1 MAPRLETLVQH
12 IGSLPTLPTVLLRV
26 NDLVS
31 NPKTSAQQLSRV
43 VMEDQSL
50 TVRLLRLVNSP
61 FYGFPRRI
69 STVTETLTILGFNQ
83 VRNLLLTVTVV
94 DLLGGEESEDFSPMR
109 LWQHS
114 VGTAVAASVLAK
126 QTGHQDREELFVAG
140 LLHDVGKLVAFQV
153 ARKFFLQAI
162 QIGRTRDLL
171 LRDAEVE
178 VFGYS
183 HDQVGRLLAEQWKL
197 PMRLTE
203 TIACHHRPDLAQAA
217 QREAAIIH
225 LADIISRALGLGS
238 GGDDAVPP
246 LSAEA
251 WHRVRLVSSALG
263 GLMKDIEAQY
273 EDAQQLLLRQAPVRP
288 GTAEQLTH
296 VS

>member
-26 NDLVS
+26 NDLVG

-43 VMEDQSL
+43 IMEDQSL

-61 FYGFPRRI
+61 FYGFSRRI

-94 DLLGGEESEDFSPMR
+94 DLLGAEESEEFSPMR

-126 QTGHQDREELFVAG
+126 RTGHEDREVLFVAG

-153 ARKFFLQAI
+153 ARKYFLQVI
-162 QIGRTRDLL
+162 QLVRTRDML
-171 LRDAEVE
+171 LRDAEQE
-178 VFGYS
+178 VFGYC

-197 PMRLTE
+197 PVQLAE
-203 TIACHHRPDLAQAA
+203 TIACHHRPDLAQLA

-225 LADIISRALGLGS
+225 LADILSRALGLGS
-238 GGDDAVPP
+238 GGDDGVPP

-251 WHRVRLVSSALG
+251 WHRLRLVESALG
-263 GLMKDIEAQY
+263 GLMKEIEEQYEEAQ
-273 EDAQQLLLRQAPVRP
+273 ALLLRQTKVRP
-288 GTAEQLTH
+288 GPAEQLTH

>member
-31 NPKTSAQQLSRV
+31 NPRTSAQQLSRV

-94 DLLGGEESEDFSPMR
+94 DLLGGEESEEFSPMR

-126 QTGHQDREELFVAG
+126 SAGHEDREELFVAG

-153 ARKFFLQAI
+153 ARKYFAQVLQLV
-162 QIGRTRDLL
+162 RTRDLL
-171 LRDAEVE
+171 LRDAEQE

-197 PMRLTE
+197 PVRLTE
-203 TIACHHRPDLAQAA
+203 TIACHHRPDLAQLA

-225 LADIISRALGLGS
+225 LADILSRALGLGS
-238 GGDDAVPP
+238 GGDDGVPP
-246 LSAEA
+246 LSSEA
-251 WHRVRLVSSALG
+251 WHRLRLAPSALG
-263 GLMKDIEAQY
+263 GLMKEIEGQYEEAQT
-273 EDAQQLLLRQAPVRP
+273 LLLRQARVHP
-288 GTAEQLTH
+288 GPAEQLTH

>member
-31 NPKTSAQQLSRV
+31 NPKTSAHQLSRV
-43 VMEDQSL
+43 IMEDQSL

-94 DLLGGEESEDFSPMR
+94 DLLGAEESEEFSPLR

-114 VGTAVAASVLAK
+114 VATAVAASVLAK
-126 QTGHQDREELFVAG
+126 CTGHEDREELFVAG

-153 ARKFFLQAI
+153 ARKYFVQVI
-162 QIGRTRDLL
+162 QVVRARDLL
-171 LRDAEVE
+171 LRDAEQE

-197 PMRLTE
+197 PVRLTE
-203 TIACHHRPDLAQAA
+203 TIACHHRPDLAQLA
-217 QREAAIIH
+217 QREASIIH
-225 LADIISRALGLGS
+225 LADILSRALGLGS
-238 GGDDAVPP
+238 GGDDGVPP

-251 WHRVRLVSSALG
+251 WHRVRLAQSALG
-263 GLMKDIEAQY
+263 GLMKDIEVQY
-273 EDAQQLLLRQAPVRP
+273 EEAQALLLRQTKVRP
-288 GTAEQLTH
+288 GPTEQLTH